1 MATIIGVFDN
11 DADLE
16 RALNQLNQA
25 GFENDLRVV
34 DPARPARPNISDE
47 AMLGGIGAANT
58 PVAGGTG
65 NAAPIPYIVPGLVN
79 AGADNRGEN
88 ILGILGEYDLEQDE
102 ADYYAQR
109 IQKGGKLVIVKT
121 EEDHR
126 NFVEDVMR
134 RAHAQ
139 QWTGR
144 DTR

>member
-1 MATIIGVFDN
+1 MATIIGVFDT

-16 RALNQLNQA
+16 RALNQLNEA

-34 DPARPARPNISDE
+34 DPTRPASPNVTDE
-47 AMLGGIGAANT
+47 TVLGGIGAANT

-65 NAAPIPYIVPGLVN
+65 NAAPFPYIVPGFVS
-79 AGADNRGEN
+79 ADAADRGEDV
-88 ILGILGEYDLEQDE
+88 LGLLGEYDLDQDE

-109 IQKGGKLVIVKT
+109 IQKGGKLVIVQT
-121 EEDHR
+121 EEEHR
-126 NFVEDVMR
+126 DFVEDVMR
-134 RAHAQ
+134 RARAQ